1 MPVITAS
8 LSELSDMSKTE
19 TDELLELL
27 PKMAVE
33 VEKVVGD
40 EVWLEVYPDRCDMLS
55 VEGMAR
61 AVRGYTGV
69 ETGIT
74 YHELGDTDITT
85 HVELSVQDVRPYI
98 VTAVV
103 KDVSLDDRVLRS
115 LMNVQEKLHLTLGR
129 GREKVAI
136 GVHDLS
142 KVKPPFTYKAVSPT
156 SRSFVPLQ
164 YHREMTLEEIL
175 EKHDKGKEYAHI
187 LDGADRYPLI
197 VDTEDNVLSFPP
209 IINGVLT
216 EVTTD
221 SKDLFI
227 DMTGTDLKAL
237 EQSMNIL
244 CTMFLERGAEIHRTA
259 VEYGTKQVRYPD
271 LTPSETTISIDEI
284 RKLLGIDLD
293 EEEIDKIL
301 SRMGYEIKDVDGTY
315 LHLKY
320 PAYRHDILHP
330 WDVIEDVAIG
340 FDYDRFKGRMP
351 NEPTIGKPLKSKK
364 IEEVMTELMIGLGF
378 NEVMNPTLSSPSKQ
392 FDLMERVR
400 NDEFVR
406 IKNPVSDEGSCL
418 REWLLPS
425 LMDNLKENRN
435 NPLPQ
440 KLFEVGDVVIDGT
453 QRTHMA
459 AVTLGPEI
467 GFTKMKSMVDGVL
480 RSVDLDFTVDVK
492 EHPTF
497 VPGRCAA
504 IICNDKEIGYFGE
517 IHPAVL
523 TNFGLEQPAS
533 GWELYLGDM
542 IVDPKA

>member
-187 LDGADRYPLI
+187 LNGADRYPLI
-197 VDTEDNVLSFPP
+197 VDSEDNVLSFPP

-237 EQSMNIL
+237 EQSLNIL
-244 CTMFLERGAEIHRTA
+244 CTMFLERGAEIHRTT

-271 LTPSETTISIDEI
+271 LTPSEMTISIDEI

-301 SRMGYEIKDVDGTY
+301 SQMGYEIKDVDGND

-330 WDVIEDVAIG
+330 WDVVEDIAIG
-340 FDYDRFKGRMP
+340 YDYDRFKGRMP

-364 IEEVMTELMIGLGF
+364 IEDVMTELMIGLGF

-435 NPLPQ
+435 NPLPH
-440 KLFEVGDVVIDGT
+440 KIFEVGDVVKNGR
-453 QRTHMA
+453 QLTHA
-459 AVTLGPEI
+459 SGVFLGLDV
-467 GFTKMKSMVDGVL
+467 GFTRMKSMIDGMARNMGMEFVL
-480 RSVDLDFTVDVK
+480 EER
-492 EHPTF
+492 EHPSF
-497 VPGRCAA
+497 IIGRCASV
-504 IICNDKEIGYFGE
+504 NYRGKEFGFFGE

-523 TNFGLEQPAS
+523 TNFGLEHPATAFEVDLS
-533 GWELYLGDM
+533 M
-542 IVDPKA
+542 ID